1 LVDALHIGPLSI
13 MVNLWANGCT
23 VLVIF
28 LTGNIH
34 TSLRTTLGEK
44 LLLGVIME
52 EDIDVAFDL
61 LGGRPV
67 DLAIL
72 LKALLL
78 VHVFLV
84 LSPALLFALLIVDRA
99 GGKFASIPLAE
110 ALLELLLVLVAR
122 HVHLEESMIVMFA
135 LIVELDPHGVGRCV
149 RFNLTLQPPS
159 ELTIAMAS
167 TGLTVTN
174 RRVTRL
180 FRSRVR
186 WLIWVSNGQCLWLPA
201 NCSVA
206 VGQVWAEAALW
217 DAWRVWDLKAVKS
230 STRLCHRLVRTVD
243 LEAAFMVGT
252 AQRMAFVLHGM
263 AVSHCLL
270 VLRVALA
277 EAVLHKAIEVLLIV
291 PVGII
296 EGSLDALHKHVTDG
310 MKSFFDIIIKF
321 PGGLRD

>member
-1 LVDALHIGPLSI
+1 LVDALHIWPLSI